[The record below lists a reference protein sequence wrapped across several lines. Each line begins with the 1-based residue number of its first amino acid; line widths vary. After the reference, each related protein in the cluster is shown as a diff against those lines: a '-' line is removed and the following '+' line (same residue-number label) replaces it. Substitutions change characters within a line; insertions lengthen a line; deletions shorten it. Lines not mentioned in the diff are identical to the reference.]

1 MELTKSW
8 WLHSI
13 DAVLQ
18 YDFTNLRNSA
28 LLSARCIYLLI
39 FKKICNQISLC
50 SRLDRY
56 SSHQNQ
62 GVWKC
67 WFFIHK
73 QPYSVWKWK
82 TSLEKVA
89 GIQGIVSAC
98 NKKASSTTDFYF
110 FFFYLRQLY
119 FAMYTESNSSYSEK
133 SSSATYAHFFN
144 TEKNRSSIEK
154 LRLWTA

>member
-1 MELTKSW
+1 MGVAEFVEIKMKISSRSFADSKNKPHVACGAYEIMVATLYWCSFVV
-8 WLHSI
+8 WLH
-13 DAVLQ
+13 Q
-18 YDFTNLRNSA
+18 PYNSA
-28 LLSARCIYLLI
+28 LSSARCIYLLI

-110 FFFYLRQLY
+110 FCLLL
-119 FAMYTESNSSYSEK
+119 E
-133 SSSATYAHFFN
+133 
-144 TEKNRSSIEK
+144 
-154 LRLWTA
+154 TALLCHVYRVELFL